1 MAASDLVFLARTS
14 LAAAAVAARRAH
26 NACCR
31 GDASRTIAG
40 GDRDWWADDLA
51 ERYRIALAAAR
62 RCYFVSNANRQLSEK
77 QIGGELPNAEV
88 IWNPLN
94 VSCRAPLSWP
104 PLSDSGEL
112 RLACVGRLYLPHKGQ
127 DLLFEALA
135 SPIWRERPWRLYLYG
150 EGPMRGSLEWLAQ
163 RLGIA
168 DRVVFAGFASVEQAG
183 PSLGRRSGFTRR
195 LLRSG

>member
-26 NACCR
+26 GACCR

-40 GDRDWWADDLA
+40 AGCPFGRHQFACDRVARVLQCEPATLRHDRAFGQDRDWWADDLA

-62 RCYFVSNANRQLSEK
+62 RCYFVSDANRQLSEK

-135 SPIWRERPWRLYLYG
+135 SRDLARA
-150 EGPMRGSLEWLAQ
+150 SLAPLFV
-163 RLGIA
+163 R
-168 DRVVFAGFASVEQAG
+168 
-183 PSLGRRSGFTRR
+183 RRSDEGEP
-195 LLRSG
+195 